1 MPRDSSK
8 YKIFLLLILVLFF
21 SCVPK
26 ALAEPDSEKIRD
38 LLLQSN
44 IEEVINLFDKDYIKR
59 KKWDLSEENSH
70 YYAISLLVDGK
81 IDELKVFL
89 NFAQKKYP
97 KSKNLENISNQIYYF
112 TQEFDRVKPNP
123 PADKHIKL
131 IKNIENYK
139 NGSDRQEAQIIDEI
153 NQVTNI
159 IYFPTQM
166 DYLLELNSQE
176 SLKQAETLAWLV
188 INKSKTK
195 LFPNTLDHY
204 ALASAYKALAV
215 GSVKSNDIK
224 QATKYIKLAREN
236 IYKMRSIWLIED
248 IIINRPILKT
258 QSRSTI
264 FGFALPEW
272 IMLLR
277 DEYDNY
283 LGL

>member
-1 MPRDSSK
+1 MPKDSSK
-8 YKIFLLLILVLFF
+8 YKFFLLLILVFF

-38 LLLQSN
+38 FLLQSN

-70 YYAISLLVDGK
+70 YYAIALLVDGK

-89 NFAQKKYP
+89 NSTQKKYP

-112 TQEFDRVKPNP
+112 TQEFNLVKPNP
-123 PADKHIKL
+123 TADAHIKL

-139 NGSDRQEAQIIDEI
+139 NRSDRQEAQIIDEI

-176 SLKQAETLAWLV
+176 SFKQAETLAWLI

-195 LFPNTLDHY
+195 LFPNTIDHY
-204 ALASAYKALAV
+204 ELASAYKTLAV
-215 GSVKSNDIK
+215 SSVKANDIK

-258 QSRSTI
+258 QSRSTV
-264 FGFALPEW
+264 FGFALPQW

>member
-8 YKIFLLLILVLFF
+8 YKKFFLLILVLFF

-89 NFAQKKYP
+89 NSAQKKYP

-139 NGSDRQEAQIIDEI
+139 NGSDRKEVQIIDEI

-204 ALASAYKALAV
+204 EVASAYKALAV
-215 GSVKSNDIK
+215 SSVKSNDIK

-264 FGFALPEW
+264 FGFALPQW

>member
-1 MPRDSSK
+1 MPRDSLK
-8 YKIFLLLILVLFF
+8 FKFFLLLILLLFF

-89 NFAQKKYP
+89 NSAQKKYP

-139 NGSDRQEAQIIDEI
+139 SGSDRQEAQIIDEI

-166 DYLLELNSQE
+166 DYLLELNSPE

-204 ALASAYKALAV
+204 EVASAYKALAV
-215 GSVKSNDIK
+215 SSVKSNDIK

-264 FGFALPEW
+264 FGFALPQW

>member
-264 FGFALPEW
+264 FGFALPQW

>member
-8 YKIFLLLILVLFF
+8 YKKFFLLILVLFF

-89 NFAQKKYP
+89 NSAQKKYP

-139 NGSDRQEAQIIDEI
+139 NGSDRKEVQIIDEI

-204 ALASAYKALAV
+204 EVASAYKALAV
-215 GSVKSNDIK
+215 SSVKSNDIK

>member
-89 NFAQKKYP
+89 NSAQKKYT

-139 NGSDRQEAQIIDEI
+139 SGSDRQEAQIIDEI

-176 SLKQAETLAWLV
+176 SLKQAETLAWLI

-204 ALASAYKALAV
+204 ELASAYKELAV
-215 GSVKSNDIK
+215 NSVKSNDIK

-264 FGFALPEW
+264 FGFALPQW

>member
-8 YKIFLLLILVLFF
+8 SKKLFLLILVLFF
-21 SCVPK
+21 LCVPK
-26 ALAEPDSEKIRD
+26 ALAEPDAEKIRD
-38 LLLQSN
+38 HLLQSEV
-44 IEEVINLFDKDYIKR
+44 EEVINLFDKDYIKR

-70 YYAISLLVDGK
+70 YYAIALLVDGK

-89 NFAQKKYP
+89 ASAQKKYP

-112 TQEFDRVKPNP
+112 TQEFNLTKPNLR
-123 PADKHIKL
+123 ADLHVQL
-131 IKNIENYK
+131 IKKLENHKSESGTHTANII
-139 NGSDRQEAQIIDEI
+139 AEI
-153 NQVTNI
+153 NQVENM
-159 IYFPTQM
+159 IYFPTQI
-166 DYLLELNSQE
+166 DYLIELNSQE
-176 SLKQAETLAWLV
+176 GFSQAETQAWII
-188 INKSKTK
+188 INSSKTK

-204 ALASAYKALAV
+204 ELASAYKALAV
-215 GSVKSNDIK
+215 LSVKADDIK

-236 IYKMRSIWLIED
+236 IYRMRSIWLIED

-258 QSRSTI
+258 QTRTTV
-264 FGFALPEW
+264 FGFALPQW

>member
-21 SCVPK
+21 LCVPK

-204 ALASAYKALAV
+204 EVASAYKALAV
-215 GSVKSNDIK
+215 SSIKSNDIK

-264 FGFALPEW
+264 FGFALPQW

>member
-1 MPRDSSK
+1 MPKDSSK
-8 YKIFLLLILVLFF
+8 YKFFLLLILVFF

-38 LLLQSN
+38 FLLQSN

-70 YYAISLLVDGK
+70 YYAIALLVDGK
-81 IDELKVFL
+81 VDELKVFL
-89 NFAQKKYP
+89 NSAQKKYP

-123 PADKHIKL
+123 KADAHIKL

-139 NGSDRQEAQIIDEI
+139 NRSDRQEAQIIDEI

-159 IYFPTQM
+159 IYFPTQI

-176 SLKQAETLAWLV
+176 SFKQAETLAWLI

-195 LFPNTLDHY
+195 LFPNTIDHY
-204 ALASAYKALAV
+204 ELASAYKALAV
-215 GSVKSNDIK
+215 ISVKANDIK

-258 QSRSTI
+258 QSRSTV
-264 FGFALPEW
+264 FGFALPQW

>member
-21 SCVPK
+21 LCAPK
-26 ALAEPDSEKIRD
+26 ALAEADSEKIRD

-44 IEEVINLFDKDYIKR
+44 IEEIINLFDKDYIKR

-70 YYAISLLVDGK
+70 YYAIALLVDGK

-89 NFAQKKYP
+89 NSAQKKYP

-123 PADKHIKL
+123 PADTHIKL

-139 NGSDRQEAQIIDEI
+139 SGSDKQEAQIINEI
-153 NQVTNI
+153 NQVTNM

-188 INKSKTK
+188 IDKSKTK
-195 LFPNTLDHY
+195 LFPSTLDHY
-204 ALASAYKALAV
+204 ELASAYKALAV
-215 GSVKSNDIK
+215 SSVKTNDIK

-264 FGFALPEW
+264 FGFALPQW

>member
-1 MPRDSSK
+1 
-8 YKIFLLLILVLFF
+8 
-21 SCVPK
+21 
-26 ALAEPDSEKIRD
+26 
-38 LLLQSN
+38 
-44 IEEVINLFDKDYIKR
+44 
-59 KKWDLSEENSH
+59 
-70 YYAISLLVDGK
+70 
-81 IDELKVFL
+81 
-89 NFAQKKYP
+89 
-97 KSKNLENISNQIYYF
+97 
-112 TQEFDRVKPNP
+112 
-123 PADKHIKL
+123 
-131 IKNIENYK
+131 
-139 NGSDRQEAQIIDEI
+139 
-153 NQVTNI
+153 
-159 IYFPTQM
+159 M
-166 DYLLELNSQE
+166 DYLLELNSPE

-204 ALASAYKALAV
+204 EVASAYKALAV
-215 GSVKSNDIK
+215 SSVKSNDIK

>member
-139 NGSDRQEAQIIDEI
+139 SGSDRQEAQIIDEI

-166 DYLLELNSQE
+166 DYLLELNSPE

-204 ALASAYKALAV
+204 EVASAYKALAV

>member
-8 YKIFLLLILVLFF
+8 YKIFLLLILVLIF

-26 ALAEPDSEKIRD
+26 AIAEPDSEKIRD

-89 NFAQKKYP
+89 TSAQKKYP

-139 NGSDRQEAQIIDEI
+139 NGSDRKEVQIIDEI

-204 ALASAYKALAV
+204 EVASAYKALAV
-215 GSVKSNDIK
+215 SSVKSNDIK

-277 DEYDNY
+277 DEYDNC

>member
-89 NFAQKKYP
+89 NSAQKKYP

-112 TQEFDRVKPNP
+112 TQEFERVKPNP

-139 NGSDRQEAQIIDEI
+139 NRSDREEVQIIDEI

-204 ALASAYKALAV
+204 EVASAYKALAV
-215 GSVKSNDIK
+215 SSVKSNDIK

>member
-89 NFAQKKYP
+89 NSAQKKYP

-112 TQEFDRVKPNP
+112 TQEFERVKPNP

-139 NGSDRQEAQIIDEI
+139 NRSDREEVQIIDEI

-204 ALASAYKALAV
+204 EVASAYKALAV
-215 GSVKSNDIK
+215 SSVKSNDIK

-248 IIINRPILKT
+248 IILNRPILKT

>member
-1 MPRDSSK
+1 MLKDSSRSK
-8 YKIFLLLILVLFF
+8 KFLLLILVMFF
-21 SCVPK
+21 FGTCP

-38 LLLQSN
+38 HLLQSN
-44 IEEVINLFDKDYIKR
+44 VEEVINLFDKDYIKR
-59 KKWDLSEENSH
+59 KKWDLSEENSQ
-70 YYAISLLVDGK
+70 YYAIALLVDGK

-97 KSKNLENISNQIYYF
+97 KSKKLESISNQIYYF
-112 TQEFDRVKPNP
+112 TQEFDRAKPNP
-123 PADKHIKL
+123 QADTHIKL

-139 NGSDRQEAQIIDEI
+139 SSSDRQEFQIIDEI

-166 DYLLELNSQE
+166 DYLLELNSQDACH
-176 SLKQAETLAWLV
+176 QVETLAWQV
-188 INKSKTK
+188 INQNTTK

-204 ALASAYKALAV
+204 ELASAYKALAV
-215 GSVKSNDIK
+215 LSIKANKIK

-264 FGFALPEW
+264 FGFVLPQW

>member
-8 YKIFLLLILVLFF
+8 YKIFLLLILVLIF

-26 ALAEPDSEKIRD
+26 AIAEPDSEKIRD

-70 YYAISLLVDGK
+70 YYAIALLVDGK

-89 NFAQKKYP
+89 TSAKKKYP

-123 PADKHIKL
+123 PADTHIKL
-131 IKNIENYK
+131 IKNIENHK
-139 NGSDRQEAQIIDEI
+139 SGSDRQEAQIIDEI
-153 NQVTNI
+153 NQVTNM
-159 IYFPTQM
+159 IYFPTRI

-204 ALASAYKALAV
+204 EVASAYKALAV
-215 GSVKSNDIK
+215 SSVKSNDIK

-264 FGFALPEW
+264 FGFALPQW

>member
-89 NFAQKKYP
+89 NSAQKKYP

-139 NGSDRQEAQIIDEI
+139 NRSDREEVQIIDEI

-204 ALASAYKALAV
+204 EVASAYKALAV
-215 GSVKSNDIK
+215 SSVKSNDIK

>member
-166 DYLLELNSQE
+166 DYLLELNSPE
-176 SLKQAETLAWLV
+176 GLKQAETLAWLV

-204 ALASAYKALAV
+204 EVASAYKALAV

-264 FGFALPEW
+264 FGFALPQW

>member
-1 MPRDSSK
+1 MPRDSLK
-8 YKIFLLLILVLFF
+8 FKFFLLLILLLFF

-89 NFAQKKYP
+89 NSAQKKYP

-139 NGSDRQEAQIIDEI
+139 SGSDRQEAQIIDEI

-166 DYLLELNSQE
+166 DYLLELNSPE

-204 ALASAYKALAV
+204 EVASAYKALAV
-215 GSVKSNDIK
+215 SSVKSNDIK

>member
-70 YYAISLLVDGK
+70 YYAIALLVDGK

-139 NGSDRQEAQIIDEI
+139 IGSDRQEAQIIDEI
-153 NQVTNI
+153 NQATNI

-204 ALASAYKALAV
+204 EVASAYKALAV
-215 GSVKSNDIK
+215 SSVKSNDIK